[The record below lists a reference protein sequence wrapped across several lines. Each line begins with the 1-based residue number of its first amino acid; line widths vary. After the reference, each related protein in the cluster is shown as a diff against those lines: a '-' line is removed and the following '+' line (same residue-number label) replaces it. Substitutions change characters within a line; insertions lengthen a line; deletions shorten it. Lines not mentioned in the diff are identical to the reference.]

1 MMNDHTYSSSHPLY
15 QPPNSQITHTQP
27 ECADTDCSHKEM
39 HDEKHSIQFMSP
51 CLTQRKKGSSQKR
64 GAQRF
69 KQESYMNNCKFTNNK
84 WTKLDQTLINFN
96 VNTSLLQIKL
106 NLERARIPRGGIVS
120 WVNLGAGCPSVLPKQ
135 GFGSRGTHPGISPVC
150 KNLFEIVETDHNCM
164 AKLIGLFRRL
174 HYCNAYLRHFLKNST
189 LEDTATVVAKLTLI
203 VKYFDSSGKCKL
215 QVPNP
220 QIKRIWGGCPYLT
233 TFWGDQP
240 AV

>member
-1 MMNDHTYSSSHPLY
+1 MNDHTYWSSHPLY
-15 QPPNSQITHTQP
+15 QRPNSQIAHTQP

-69 KQESYMNNCKFTNNK
+69 RQESYMNNCKFTNNR

-106 NLERARIPRGGIVS
+106 NLERARIPRGRIVS
-120 WVNLGAGCPSVLPKQ
+120 WVNLGAQSFRATQ
-135 GFGSRGTHPGISPVC
+135 TGFWITRHASRNFSCLQKFVWDRQNWSKLHGQ
-150 KNLFEIVETDHNCM
+150 TDRVV
-164 AKLIGLFRRL
+164 RRL

-203 VKYFDSSGKCKL
+203 F
-215 QVPNP
+215 
-220 QIKRIWGGCPYLT
+220 I
-233 TFWGDQP
+233 
-240 AV
+240 